1 MAEWIDW
8 LSSYA
13 QELLTDPIRL
23 IQPVIGALLTLALGW
38 AAYLWRRWRE
48 RAKRAEAALSAYDR
62 LAKVA
67 SDESSLWQELNSS
80 QHFANLPPGLLI
92 MNLKGGVG
100 KTTTAANLAASMAG
114 RFGKKV
120 LLVDLDYQG
129 SLSSP
134 LVPESYAR
142 QLENATDRPGINA
155 VGALLTADLQPNP
168 KALKLGHLV
177 ANLGFRHPA
186 LAGVG
191 LLPSDPHLSDDEER
205 LTYKALAD
213 RNIKDALNKL
223 SLAISQHQTTA
234 PPESRFDLVI
244 FDAPPRL
251 SLATANAMKA
261 ASHLLVPV
269 RAELLSMEGLQQLLN
284 RFQALQQQ
292 LGTNIRLS
300 KVVFSQIPG
309 TATRLADNARG
320 EASLFRF
327 GNGTI
332 ERRIW
337 DRHIPLLTSIGAPPG
352 GVPIAYCG
360 QSHDSKRVHEIYD
373 QLAEDLLDDLGLS

>member
-1 MAEWIDW
+1 MADWIDW
-8 LSSYA
+8 ALAYV
-13 QELLTDPIRL
+13 QGLFDDPIRL
-23 IQPVIGALLTLALGW
+23 IQPIVGALLTLALGRL
-38 AAYLWRRWRE
+38 AYLWRRWRE
-48 RAKRAEAALSAYDR
+48 RAKRAEAAVQAYDR

-67 SDESSLWQELNSS
+67 SDKSSLWQELNSN

-100 KTTTAANLAASMAG
+100 KTTTAANLAAAMAHS
-114 RFGKKV
+114 FGKKV

-134 LVPESYAR
+134 LVPESYPK

-155 VGALLTADLQPNP
+155 VGALLTAGLEPN
-168 KALKLGHLV
+168 ARSLKLGPLV
-177 ANLGFRHPA
+177 ANLGFRHPS

-191 LLPSDPHLSDDEER
+191 LLPSDPNLSDDEER

-213 RNIKDALNKL
+213 RNIVDALNKL
-223 SLAISQHQTTA
+223 ALAISEHQSSA

-284 RFQALQQQ
+284 RFHALQRQ
-292 LGTNIRLS
+292 LGTNIRLA

-309 TATRLADNARG
+309 AATNLAENARA
-320 EASLFRF
+320 EARLFRF
-327 GNGTI
+327 GNSTI
-332 ERRIW
+332 ERKIW
-337 DRHIPLLTSIGAPPG
+337 DHHIPLLTAIGAPAN
-352 GVPIAYCG
+352 GVPAAYCAQG
-360 QSHDSKRVHEIYD
+360 ANADRVQQVYD
-373 QLAEDLLDDLGLS
+373 QLAKDLLDDLELS